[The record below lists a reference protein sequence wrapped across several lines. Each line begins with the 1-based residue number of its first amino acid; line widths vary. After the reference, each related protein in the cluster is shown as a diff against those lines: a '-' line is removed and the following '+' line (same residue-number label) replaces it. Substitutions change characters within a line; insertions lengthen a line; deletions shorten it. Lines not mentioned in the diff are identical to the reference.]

1 MLVET
6 RSQYEVNF
14 QNDGNDI
21 NIVISP
27 RSSEPVEKLMN
38 ISLLNLFLGSKNDYR
53 SPDRTKELLFALDSI
68 CNVLEDKIRDAEYK
82 ELMRKDHLNKV
93 LSDSTSF

>member
-1 MLVET
+1 MVIET
-6 RSQYEVNF
+6 RSQYSINF
-14 QNDGNDI
+14 QNEGNDI

-27 RSSEPVEKLMN
+27 ESSESIEKLMS
-38 ISLLNLFLGSKNDYR
+38 ISLLNLFLGSKDDYR

-82 ELMRKDHLNKV
+82 ELLRKDHLNKV